1 MQARHKSEDEIKPD
15 ARASGNGR
23 NRENQE
29 EKVNNNK
36 NLLAA
41 LRVISQFSQMN
52 NNCDDFSARQR
63 LVEY

>member
-1 MQARHKSEDEIKPD
+1 MKPTHV
-15 ARASGNGR
+15 RPGNGR

-41 LRVISQFSQMN
+41 LRVISQFSQN
-52 NNCDDFSARQR
+52 EQQLRRF
-63 LVEY
+63 